1 MYRKYIEGLKK
12 WYKNENRRPLAISGP
27 RFSGKT
33 YLVKTLLGDSI
44 LNKQYIYIDCDRD
57 ITFLKLINKGIKVE
71 ELLSYL
77 SINYNN
83 IKLLIFDNVDEN
95 KTIISVI
102 EKLHEYLQTMPIVM
116 IQTSKKYYSSKD
128 TTYMNSFDKMTIYPL
143 DFEEYLLV
151 RDKYLYINIK
161 NHFENGKRI
170 NKNIK
175 EDIFEIFKEYLVIGG
190 LPEVVVTYI
199 ETKNYGITKDVI
211 QKLSQQLING
221 FGRNYLNVTSAYNA
235 VEVFQ
240 NIYGSLNQS
249 FFKAA
254 SFEGTLRI
262 RDMNIPLNGLIDN
275 KIVSLVSKIDNIANI
290 SSNNTHNKHFRV
302 YMYDLGILNYQNDEI
317 FFKKSMEEAKKAIKS
332 ALLENYIVNELCK
345 YFENIKYVKLKNKKD
360 LVFLCTKDE
369 AYFAL
374 SYSNTRS
381 FFSTLS
387 LLNKDNIIINAI
399 KLYDKIPS
407 KKIRSDNEIIND
419 IKLKEMPIFALSF
432 VLN

>member
-1 MYRKYIEGLKK
+1 
-12 WYKNENRRPLAISGP
+12 
-27 RFSGKT
+27 
-33 YLVKTLLGDSI
+33 
-44 LNKQYIYIDCDRD
+44 
-57 ITFLKLINKGIKVE
+57 
-71 ELLSYL
+71 
-77 SINYNN
+77 
-83 IKLLIFDNVDEN
+83 
-95 KTIISVI
+95 
-102 EKLHEYLQTMPIVM
+102 MPIVM

-170 NKNIK
+170 NKTIK

-240 NIYGSLNQS
+240 NVYGSLNQS

-360 LVFLCTKDE
+360 LVFLCIKDE

>member
-1 MYRKYIEGLKK
+1 M
-12 WYKNENRRPLAISGP
+12 
-27 RFSGKT
+27 
-33 YLVKTLLGDSI
+33 
-44 LNKQYIYIDCDRD
+44 
-57 ITFLKLINKGIKVE
+57 
-71 ELLSYL
+71 
-77 SINYNN
+77 
-83 IKLLIFDNVDEN
+83 
-95 KTIISVI
+95 
-102 EKLHEYLQTMPIVM
+102 
-116 IQTSKKYYSSKD
+116 
-128 TTYMNSFDKMTIYPL
+128 
-143 DFEEYLLV
+143 
-151 RDKYLYINIK
+151 
-161 NHFENGKRI
+161 
-170 NKNIK
+170 
-175 EDIFEIFKEYLVIGG
+175 
-190 LPEVVVTYI
+190 
-199 ETKNYGITKDVI
+199 
-211 QKLSQQLING
+211 
-221 FGRNYLNVTSAYNA
+221 
-235 VEVFQ
+235 FQ
-240 NIYGSLNQS
+240 NVYGSLNQS